1 MSRKRWKLDGWTLVS
16 LLCFFY
22 FAVFFIY
29 PITRILVSSV
39 YDAATNT
46 FDFSYFIKF
55 FSKKYYT
62 NTIIISLKVTI
73 LATLL
78 TCIAGTALAYITR
91 TVKIKFKS
99 ALDILLIISVVSPP
113 FIGAYS
119 WITLLGRQGV
129 LTKIINQ
136 MFHITYQGIYGFAGI
151 LLVFTIKL
159 IPLVYLYVSGALKS
173 MDSSLSEAAESLGA
187 IGWRKIKDIV
197 IPLVLPTILASGLL
211 VFMRIMADFGTPKLI
226 GEGYRTLPTLI
237 YDSFVGDLSA
247 DKRLAATISV
257 IVVLFT
263 TVIFLTQR
271 YISNRKQI
279 QMNGMHP
286 IEPRQEH
293 GLKNILSH
301 FYVYLC
307 VGLAMLPTL
316 VVLHN
321 SFRNTKGTIYLP
333 GYSLSNY
340 QKAFSTMGRAIT
352 NTYLYSF
359 AAIALVVI
367 IGVIIAYTSVRKKN
381 KLTNVLDVISMFP
394 YIIPGSVLGI
404 SLILAFN
411 KKPLF
416 LSGTAL
422 IIITAY
428 VIRRLPYTIR
438 SSSAI
443 LRQIDLGVE
452 EASQSLGANPVKT
465 FFSITLPMMAS
476 GILSGAIMSWLS
488 IISELSASVMLWVTS
503 TQTLSIAI
511 YFQVMD
517 GNYGVASALSS
528 ILIITTIV
536 VLLLFFKITGKREI
550 EL

>member
-29 PITRILVSSV
+29 PFPRILVSSV

-62 NTIIISLKVTI
+62 NTIINSLKVTI

>member
-62 NTIIISLKVTI
+62 NTIINSLKVTI

>member
-16 LLCFFY
+16 LLCFLY

-29 PITRILVSSV
+29 PITRILISSV

-62 NTIIISLKVTI
+62 NTIINSLKVTV
-73 LATLL
+73 LATVF
-78 TCIAGTALAYITR
+78 TCVAGTALAYVTR

-99 ALDILLIISVVSPP
+99 TLDILLIISVVSPP

-136 MFHITYQGIYGFAGI
+136 VFHITYQGIYGFAGI

-187 IGWRKIKDIV
+187 VGWRKIKDIV

-263 TVIFLTQR
+263 TVIFLVQR
-271 YISNRKQI
+271 YVSNRKQI
-279 QMNGMHP
+279 EMTGMHP
-286 IEPRQEH
+286 IEPRTEK
-293 GLKNILSH
+293 GFKNILCH
-301 FYVYLC
+301 GYVYLC
-307 VGLAMLPTL
+307 VFLAMLPTL

-333 GYSLSNY
+333 GYSLNNY
-340 QKAFSTMGRAIT
+340 KKAFSTMGRAIT

-359 AAIALVVI
+359 AAILLVVI
-367 IGVIIAYTSVRKKN
+367 IGVIIAYTSVRRKN

-411 KKPLF
+411 KKPLL

-422 IIITAY
+422 IIIMAY

-443 LRQIDLGVE
+443 LRQIDLGKW
-452 EASQSLGANPVKT
+452 P
-465 FFSITLPMMAS
+465 
-476 GILSGAIMSWLS
+476 
-488 IISELSASVMLWVTS
+488 
-503 TQTLSIAI
+503 
-511 YFQVMD
+511 
-517 GNYGVASALSS
+517 
-528 ILIITTIV
+528 
-536 VLLLFFKITGKREI
+536 FKSKK
-550 EL
+550 

>member
-62 NTIIISLKVTI
+62 NTIINSLKVTI

-394 YIIPGSVLGI
+394 YIIPGSILGI

>member
-16 LLCFFY
+16 LLCFLY

-29 PITRILVSSV
+29 PITRILISSV

-62 NTIIISLKVTI
+62 NTIINSLKVTV
-73 LATLL
+73 LATVF
-78 TCIAGTALAYITR
+78 TCVAGTALAYVTR

-99 ALDILLIISVVSPP
+99 TLDILLIISVVSPP

-136 MFHITYQGIYGFAGI
+136 VFHITYQGIYGFAGI

-187 IGWRKIKDIV
+187 VGWRKIKDIV

-263 TVIFLTQR
+263 TVIFLVQR
-271 YISNRKQI
+271 YVSNRKQI
-279 QMNGMHP
+279 EMTGMHP
-286 IEPRQEH
+286 IEPRT
-293 GLKNILSH
+293 
-301 FYVYLC
+301 V
-307 VGLAMLPTL
+307 
-316 VVLHN
+316 
-321 SFRNTKGTIYLP
+321 KG
-333 GYSLSNY
+333 
-340 QKAFSTMGRAIT
+340 
-352 NTYLYSF
+352 
-359 AAIALVVI
+359 
-367 IGVIIAYTSVRKKN
+367 
-381 KLTNVLDVISMFP
+381 
-394 YIIPGSVLGI
+394 
-404 SLILAFN
+404 
-411 KKPLF
+411 
-416 LSGTAL
+416 
-422 IIITAY
+422 
-428 VIRRLPYTIR
+428 
-438 SSSAI
+438 
-443 LRQIDLGVE
+443 
-452 EASQSLGANPVKT
+452 
-465 FFSITLPMMAS
+465 
-476 GILSGAIMSWLS
+476 
-488 IISELSASVMLWVTS
+488 
-503 TQTLSIAI
+503 
-511 YFQVMD
+511 
-517 GNYGVASALSS
+517 
-528 ILIITTIV
+528 
-536 VLLLFFKITGKREI
+536 FK
-550 EL
+550 